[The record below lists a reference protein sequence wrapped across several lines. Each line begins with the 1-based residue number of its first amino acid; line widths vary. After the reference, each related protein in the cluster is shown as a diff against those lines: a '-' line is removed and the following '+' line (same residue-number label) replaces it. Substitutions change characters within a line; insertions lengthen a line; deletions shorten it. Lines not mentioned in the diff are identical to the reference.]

1 MKYGIRDFLA
11 MNPDASKKEMQE
23 HLEAR
28 NILNVNSHTL
38 YRAKNKIKGIKP
50 TKGSRGR
57 KKAAIGKTADT
68 GLVNTVVPS
77 PANPSPDAIVPPTP
91 NPTLTHHAPETT
103 TTTTTTTVHHDIRSG
118 IV

>member
-1 MKYGIRDFLA
+1 

-91 NPTLTHHAPETT
+91 NPTLTHHTPETT